1 MTEGPRNDP
10 AEDRKAGSGGEA
22 GAGQRPTAR
31 PPAAAPSQSDG
42 NSGEDE
48 QKCGLVAVIG
58 APNAGKSTLV
68 NALVGQKVAIT
79 SAKAQTTRARMLGI
93 ALHGDTQ
100 MILVDT
106 PGIFAPKRRLD
117 RAMVSAAW
125 EGTEAADAVLLMV
138 DPVKQRRHELE
149 PLLEALAQ
157 RPEKKILV
165 LNKVDVARKEPLLA
179 LAQELT
185 GKVDFAEVFFVSALT
200 GDGVPEMKA
209 ALAAMMPEAEW
220 VYPEDQVSDA
230 SERLLAAE
238 ITREQLY
245 RQLHEELPYDS
256 AVRPELYQHR
266 PDGSLEIHQQIVV
279 VRDNQRAIV
288 LGKGGSKI
296 KAIGEAARKELS
308 ELLGVKVHLFL
319 HVKVE
324 ENWSDNKEIFEEIG
338 LDWGR

>member
-1 MTEGPRNDP
+1 MSRSPIDP
-10 AEDRKAGSGGEA
+10 AEDRKAD
-22 GAGQRPTAR
+22 Q
-31 PPAAAPSQSDG
+31 PPAAAASR
-42 NSGEDE
+42 SGAISGKEK

-93 ALHGDTQ
+93 ALEGETQ

-125 EGTEAADAVLLMV
+125 EGAHAADAVLLMV

-149 PLLEALAQ
+149 PLLEALAN

-165 LNKVDVARKEPLLA
+165 LNKVDVAKKEPLLA

-185 GKVDFAEVFFVSALT
+185 GKVEFAEVFFVSALT

-209 ALAAMMPEAEW
+209 ALAEMMPVAEW
-220 VYPEDQVSDA
+220 MYPEAQVSDA

-288 LGKGGSKI
+288 LGKGGTKI

-324 ENWSDNKEIFEEIG
+324 ENWSDSREVFEEIG
-338 LDWGR
+338 LDWVR